1 MLVDARTVPDGS
13 RIEADVCIVGA
24 GAAGITMAR
33 ELRRRPLRVVVLE
46 SGGLEPDRATRSLS
60 RGEVTGH
67 PYFRLDQAR
76 SRCLGGTTEQWTI
89 ANGRTF
95 GHSFHI
101 HDVQF
106 AIVSRSTGAVPAHEQ
121 GWKDTFFIR
130 PNESVAF
137 VARFADF
144 SSAEHPYMYHCHMSN
159 HEDEGL
165 MAQFLVVP

>member
-76 SRCLGGTTEQWTI
+76 SLLVYAF
-89 ANGRTF
+89 ANDIIQR
-95 GHSFHI
+95 I
-101 HDVQF
+101 KVEPIRAQLEDVLLTRQHL
-106 AIVSRSTGAVPAHEQ
+106 PHYQE
-121 GWKDTFFIR
+121 
-130 PNESVAF
+130 
-137 VARFADF
+137 
-144 SSAEHPYMYHCHMSN
+144 M
-159 HEDEGL
+159 
-165 MAQFLVVP
+165 